1 MTHMPIKKF
10 QWDVYF
16 NWTYTNK
23 KRKEKRFELTILPK
37 ENTDHKQ
44 LKTKTGLS
52 QKQRKVA
59 LEIRS

>member
-1 MTHMPIKKF
+1 MKHMPIKKF

-37 ENTDHKQ
+37 ENTDHKH
-44 LKTKTGLS
+44 LKTKTDLS